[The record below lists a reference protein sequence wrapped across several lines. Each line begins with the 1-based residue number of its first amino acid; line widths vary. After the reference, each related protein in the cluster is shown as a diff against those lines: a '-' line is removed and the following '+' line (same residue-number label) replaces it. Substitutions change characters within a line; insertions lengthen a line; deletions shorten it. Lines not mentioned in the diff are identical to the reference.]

1 MATRYV
7 QAATKQLAPAYATQ
21 INAAKSQIPA
31 IQQLYQTL
39 MQGLTG
45 FQQTENQNILEGAS
59 GRGLLNST
67 IPVDA
72 QTTLGQQVVAK
83 QGEYGM
89 QQGQQLGE
97 IYNQIAGLNVNKAKD
112 IAGLGLNMQQ
122 NALQQTQFNYQKQQ
136 ANRQY
141 QLAKAAAQKGY

>member
-1 MATRYV
+1 MATRYI
-7 QAATKQLAPAYATQ
+7 QAATKQLAPAYQTQ
-21 INAAKSQIPA
+21 INAAQSQIPA

-45 FQQTENQNILEGAS
+45 YQQTENQNILEGAS
-59 GRGLLNST
+59 GRGLLRST

-72 QTTLGQQVVAK
+72 QTTLGQQVLAK

-89 QQGQQLGE
+89 QQGKQLGD
-97 IYNQIAGLNVNKAKD
+97 IYSQIAGLNVNKAKD
-112 IAGLGLNMQQ
+112 IAGLAGDLQQ
-122 NALQQTQFNYQKQQ
+122 TALQQKQFDYTKQQ

-141 QLAKAAAQKGY
+141 QLELAAARKGH